1 MSETGLVGAI
11 LLLYRLAPLVTAT
24 IGSLTKLYAAL
35 PTWNKVVLG
44 TVTSFSDAKTSWREV
59 EALLSKSRDEIIEAD
74 SPKHSISIGGNQ
86 FINLNNET
94 VNFKDFS
101 LESGTSIQVQGDSGV
116 GKTSLCH
123 AIHDLVN
130 QGCNPLNLELEDGIS
145 DRLVELNCVYTPP
158 SATLVDAS
166 ITETIV
172 LRSAT
177 NIDASRLKNALDA
190 SCFSDTME
198 KLDLSLTTQIGI
210 DGGSLSAGEQAR
222 LAIARSLYWCRGVLI
237 LDECLS
243 HLDNESA
250 NTIIQNIKND
260 YPHLS
265 LVLISHGNNYEVDDI
280 VFLSRQQ

>member
-1 MSETGLVGAI
+1 M
-11 LLLYRLAPLVTAT
+11 
-24 IGSLTKLYAAL
+24 
-35 PTWNKVVLG
+35 
-44 TVTSFSDAKTSWREV
+44 
-59 EALLSKSRDEIIEAD
+59 
-74 SPKHSISIGGNQ
+74 
-86 FINLNNET
+86 
-94 VNFKDFS
+94 DFS

-222 LAIARSLYWCRGVLI
+222 LAIARSLYWCRGLHTRWH
-237 LDECLS
+237 LS

-265 LVLISHGNNYEVDDI
+265 LVLISRGNG
-280 VFLSRQQ
+280 